1 MLKDWFDVSDRTIQE
16 EGGYSNDPKDPGG
29 ETNWGISK
37 RQYPLEDIKNLTR
50 AEALRLYYND
60 YWQKPGIAQLPI
72 ELAFQVFD
80 CGVNI
85 GTSTSVRLL
94 QGVVGV
100 PADGQVGPQTRA
112 AVSALPLGVVIL
124 GFLAARQFYYLNSA
138 GWVTYGKGWTSRVA
152 QCTRWASEDLLA
164 LKAPV
169 QPSTVGLMK
178 PSGP

>member
-1 MLKDWFDVSDRTIQE
+1 MLKDWFDIIDRTLQE

-37 RQYPLEDIKNLTR
+37 RAYPDEDIKGMTR
-50 AEALRLYYND
+50 AEAVRLYYND
-60 YWQKPGIAQLPI
+60 YWQKPGIAALPL

-80 CGVNI
+80 AGVNS
-85 GTSTSVRLL
+85 GVTVAVRLL

-124 GFLAARQFYYLNSA
+124 GFLAARERRYLNSHD
-138 GWVTYGKGWTSRVA
+138 WETYGKGWISRCA
-152 QCTRWASEDLLA
+152 QCLQWASEDL
-164 LKAPV
+164 KVGPV
-169 QPSTVGLMK
+169 QVARRL
-178 PSGP
+178 GP